1 MNSLKNWDNNT
12 WLSSKKY
19 INTFNNFL
27 RSKVKLNKNSKIL
40 DVGCGRANIIS
51 YLHKQYKFNNKPI
64 GLDVV
69 RNKNIKSNIMFKKID
84 AIKYLKKTNS
94 LFDLILIKQT
104 IHFFTKKQIKIL
116 LKLSKNHLNK
126 NGKIMIFSLQ
136 TKNNEIP
143 SFDIMK
149 LKLNSSL
156 KRDEILINEIKK
168 SLKVC
173 KLTYFQY
180 KVNVSKARYIKM
192 IKSRYISC
200 LLKLSN
206 KQLQRGVSEIK
217 SNYKNQIKFTDTLN
231 CISYRK

>member
-1 MNSLKNWDNNT
+1 MKKLKNWDNRT
-12 WLSSKKY
+12 WLSSNNY
-19 INTFNNFL
+19 ILYFSRFL
-27 RSKVKLNKNSKIL
+27 KTKIKINYSTNIL
-40 DVGCGRANIIS
+40 DIGCGRANIIS
-51 YLHKQYKFNNKPI
+51 YLHKQYKFSNKPV
-64 GLDVV
+64 GLDIV
-69 RNKNIKSNIMFKKID
+69 RNKDIKNNIIFKKMD
-84 AIKYLKKTNS
+84 AIKYLKRTNN

-104 IHFFTKKQIKIL
+104 IHFFTKKQIKTL
-116 LKLSKNHLNK
+116 LELSKNHLNK

-136 TKNNEIP
+136 TTNNEIP

-168 SLKVC
+168 SLKVY

-231 CISYRK
+231 CVSYKK

>member
-136 TKNNEIP
+136 ATNNEIP

-168 SLKVC
+168 NLKVY

-217 SNYKNQIKFTDTLN
+217 SKYKNQIKFTDTLN

>member
-84 AIKYLKKTNS
+84 AIKYLKKTNN

-136 TKNNEIP
+136 TTNNEIP

-168 SLKVC
+168 NLKVY

>member
-1 MNSLKNWDNNT
+1 MNSLKNWDNKT

-27 RSKVKLNKNSKIL
+27 KSKVKLNKNSKIL

-69 RNKNIKSNIMFKKID
+69 KNKNIKSNIMFKKID
-84 AIKYLKKTNS
+84 AIKYLNKSNN

-104 IHFFTKKQIKIL
+104 IHFFTTKQIKIL
-116 LKLSKNHLNK
+116 LKLAKNHLNK

-136 TKNNEIP
+136 TINNEIP

-168 SLKVC
+168 NLKVY

-206 KQLQRGVSEIK
+206 KQLQRGVSEIN
-217 SNYKNQIKFTDTLN
+217 SNYKKQIKFTDTLK

>member
-40 DVGCGRANIIS
+40 DFGCGRANIIS
-51 YLHKQYKFNNKPI
+51 YLHKQYTFNIKPI

-136 TKNNEIP
+136 TTNNEIP

-168 SLKVC
+168 NLKVY

>member
-1 MNSLKNWDNNT
+1 MNSLKNWDNKT

-19 INTFNNFL
+19 ITTFNNFL
-27 RSKVKLNKNSKIL
+27 KSKVKLNKNSKIL

-84 AIKYLKKTNS
+84 AIKYLNKTNN

-136 TKNNEIP
+136 ATNNEIP

-168 SLKVC
+168 NLKIY
-173 KLTYFQY
+173 KLTYFRY

-217 SNYKNQIKFTDTLN
+217 SKYKNQIKFTDTLN

>member
-1 MNSLKNWDNNT
+1 MNSLKNWDNKT

-19 INTFNNFL
+19 ITTFNNFL
-27 RSKVKLNKNSKIL
+27 KSKVKLNKNSKIL

-136 TKNNEIP
+136 TTNNEIP

-168 SLKVC
+168 NLKVY

>member
-136 TKNNEIP
+136 TTNNEIP

-217 SNYKNQIKFTDTLN
+217 SKYKNQIKFTDTLN

>member
-126 NGKIMIFSLQ
+126 NGKIMFFSLQ
-136 TKNNEIP
+136 TTNNEIP

-168 SLKVC
+168 NLKVY
-173 KLTYFQY
+173 KLTYLQY

>member
-69 RNKNIKSNIMFKKID
+69 RNKNIKSNIVFQKID
-84 AIKYLKKTNS
+84 AIKYLNKTNN

-136 TKNNEIP
+136 TTNNEIP

-168 SLKVC
+168 NLKVY

-217 SNYKNQIKFTDTLN
+217 SKYKNQIKFTDTLN

>member
-136 TKNNEIP
+136 TTNNEIP

-168 SLKVC
+168 NLKVY

-217 SNYKNQIKFTDTLN
+217 SKYKNQIKFTDTLN

>member
-84 AIKYLKKTNS
+84 AIKYLNKTNN

-116 LKLSKNHLNK
+116 LKLAKNHLNK

-136 TKNNEIP
+136 TTNNEIP

>member
-84 AIKYLKKTNS
+84 AIKYLKKTNN

-136 TKNNEIP
+136 TTNNEIP

-168 SLKVC
+168 NLKVY
-173 KLTYFQY
+173 KLTCFQY

-217 SNYKNQIKFTDTLN
+217 SKYKNQIKFTDTLN

>member
-1 MNSLKNWDNNT
+1 MNSLKNWDNKT

-19 INTFNNFL
+19 ITTFNNFL
-27 RSKVKLNKNSKIL
+27 KSKVKLNKNSKIL

-69 RNKNIKSNIMFKKID
+69 RNKNIKSNVMFKKID
-84 AIKYLKKTNS
+84 AIKYLNKTNN

-116 LKLSKNHLNK
+116 LKLAKNHLNK

-136 TKNNEIP
+136 TINNEIP

-168 SLKVC
+168 NLRIY
-173 KLTYFQY
+173 KLTHFRY
-180 KVNVSKARYIKM
+180 KVSVSKARYIKM

>member
-69 RNKNIKSNIMFKKID
+69 RNKNIKSNIVFQKID
-84 AIKYLKKTNS
+84 AIKYLNKTNN

-136 TKNNEIP
+136 TINNEIP

-156 KRDEILINEIKK
+156 KRDKILINEIKK
-168 SLKVC
+168 NLKIY
-173 KLTYFQY
+173 KLTYFRY

>member
-136 TKNNEIP
+136 TTNNEIP

-168 SLKVC
+168 NLKIY
-173 KLTYFQY
+173 KLTYFRY

>member
-136 TKNNEIP
+136 TTNNEIP

-168 SLKVC
+168 NLKVY

>member
-1 MNSLKNWDNNT
+1 MNSLKNWDNKT

-19 INTFNNFL
+19 ITTFNNFL
-27 RSKVKLNKNSKIL
+27 KSKVKLNKNSKIL

-51 YLHKQYKFNNKPI
+51 YLHKQYKFNIKPI

-136 TKNNEIP
+136 TTNNEIP

-168 SLKVC
+168 NLKVY

-217 SNYKNQIKFTDTLN
+217 SKYKNQIKFTDTLN

>member
-84 AIKYLKKTNS
+84 AIKYLKKTYS

-136 TKNNEIP
+136 TTNNEIP

-168 SLKVC
+168 NLKVY

>member
-104 IHFFTKKQIKIL
+104 IHFFKKKQIKIL

-136 TKNNEIP
+136 TTNNEIP

-168 SLKVC
+168 NLKVY

>member
-27 RSKVKLNKNSKIL
+27 KSKVKLNKNSKIL

-51 YLHKQYKFNNKPI
+51 YLHKQYKFNIKPI

-84 AIKYLKKTNS
+84 AIKYLKKTNN

-136 TKNNEIP
+136 ATNNEIP

-168 SLKVC
+168 NLKVY
-173 KLTYFQY
+173 KLTCFQY

-217 SNYKNQIKFTDTLN
+217 SKYKNQIKFTDTLN